1 MIDLEDIP
9 EELLLKKMRKYLS
22 VMSRAEQE
30 KNRQVYMKE
39 DPEKYVWSKLSD
51 ERAVELME
59 KLKQL
64 HPDVYSA
71 LLPELYRVLKQ
82 GMLKE
87 LDGLTIYAIIR
98 RLGLDIRPELR
109 IRFVKDGK
117 EVDFKEYTED

>member
-1 MIDLEDIP
+1 MEDIP
-9 EELLLKKMRKYLS
+9 EELLLKKMKKYLS
-22 VMSRAEQE
+22 TMSKAGQERSRQVAEQ
-30 KNRQVYMKE
+30 E

-71 LLPELYRVLKQ
+71 LVPELHRVLKQ
-82 GMLKE
+82 GLLKE